1 MPDRTRRT
9 ELADAAITTLAR
21 VGSRG
26 LTHREVD
33 RVAGVVEGSTSYYFR
48 TRSSLLQASV
58 DRLAELDTA
67 AVPGLPTGGG
77 SGREGFVRAF
87 AGVVEELRTAGRD
100 RLLARYELAL
110 EATRRP
116 ELRAAL
122 AAGESGLRAV
132 VAERFEALGVSQ
144 PGDVAR
150 DFLVLLDGVL
160 FSQVTGEGDRVVPG
174 PELPRLI
181 GRLLDACGVPR
192 QAA

>member
-9 ELADAAITTLAR
+9 ELADAAIIVLAR

-58 DRLAELDTA
+58 DRLAELDA
-67 AVPGLPTGGG
+67 AAIPELPTGGR
-77 SGREGFVRAF
+77 SGREGFARAF
-87 AGVVEELRTAGRD
+87 AAVVEELRTTGRD

-110 EATRRP
+110 EATRHP
-116 ELRAAL
+116 KLRTAL

-132 VAERFEALGVSQ
+132 VAERFEALGVSR
-144 PGDVAR
+144 PGEVAR

-160 FSQVTGEGDRVVPG
+160 FSQLTGEGDRVVPG
-174 PELPRLI
+174 SELPGLI